1 MEHPIKRL
9 LLLLLLLEIMLE
21 VVYDV
26 LHHRIRKPP
35 FSSAH
40 ASVNEK
46 LAFSKI
52 SKNLQKSRESVFGKM
67 FFYRILVNSRSNR
80 RKKKTFSNKN
90 GYVWTGPACY

>member
-1 MEHPIKRL
+1 M
-9 LLLLLLLEIMLE
+9 LEIMLE

-40 ASVNEK
+40 ARVNEK

-52 SKNLQKSRESVFGKM
+52 STRESVFGKM
-67 FFYRILVNSRSNR
+67 LFHRILVNGRSNR
-80 RKKKTFSNKN
+80 RKKYPFSNKS

>member
-1 MEHPIKRL
+1 MSCIM
-9 LLLLLLLEIMLE
+9 LEIMLE

-40 ASVNEK
+40 ARVKEK

-52 SKNLQKSRESVFGKM
+52 STRESVFGKM
-67 FFYRILVNSRSNR
+67 LFHWILVNGRSNR
-80 RKKKTFSNKN
+80 RKNIRFQTKTDTCGRGLHVIDMNKTKN
-90 GYVWTGPACY
+90 F

>member
-1 MEHPIKRL
+1 M
-9 LLLLLLLEIMLE
+9 LEIMLE

-40 ASVNEK
+40 ARVNEK

-52 SKNLQKSRESVFGKM
+52 STRERVFGKM
-67 FFYRILVNSRSNR
+67 LFHRILVNGRSNR
-80 RKKKTFSNKN
+80 RKKYPF
-90 GYVWTGPACY
+90 